1 MEKAAVLLLSL
12 FNFFLRFNKKPS
24 CEKAA
29 LQKKRTHHRSPNAI
43 KGKFTLVDVNVNITL
58 LHAVFTAANANS

>member
-1 MEKAAVLLLSL
+1 MEKALA
-12 FNFFLRFNKKPS
+12 KK
-24 CEKAA
+24 KG
-29 LQKKRTHHRSPNAI
+29 RHHRSPNAI